1 MKNPEYQEISDKEI
15 WNGENKSFLIL
26 ENIIY
31 VIAVGEQTDE
41 LAKAQKQANLKLA
54 SHIKGKVN
62 YLIDLNKCGKNSPEA
77 REIWKELGDDDNTDR
92 VAIFGLHPV
101 AKVLASFV
109 TRVTKK
115 NNQRFFSTK
124 EEAVIWLTGTGT
136 ENLLEG

>member
-1 MKNPEYQEISDKEI
+1 MLVQQFKERTMKNPEYQEISEKEI

-26 ENIIY
+26 ENIIF

-41 LAKAQKQANLKLA
+41 LAKAQKQTNLKLA

-77 REIWKELGDDDNTDR
+77 REIWKEICEEDNTEK
-92 VAIFGLHPV
+92 VGIFGLHPV

-109 TRVTKK
+109 TRITKK
-115 NNQRFFSTK
+115 D
-124 EEAVIWLTGTGT
+124 
-136 ENLLEG
+136 NLVEG